1 MSEEKKTSESEIP
14 QSTTMDQLDNL
25 EVANDFDDLNLEIV
39 SEKPTANSLS
49 DALEAESG
57 PSIDEFVIAKEE
69 HPAAEHHSSDQWYA
83 EVLGQ
88 EIGPFPFEELVHLV
102 ANEEVGPEDK
112 IRHTIQGEWMT
123 AGDIAGLF
131 PEIETDFEL
140 GGGAEFQGG
149 ELDGTDR
156 SEAADSSDFQVVG
169 GELNHFLADTRPKGS
184 APENIP
190 EQETVQ
196 DAQGEQSDTTSEDSN
211 TEEETEEAAEAKRKQ
226 EIAERLNAWLGDHV
240 EEPVV
245 ETIQKKQSEQPVT
258 APTTSASISSPSPDS
273 TTTYKPPVK
282 PGPPP
287 KAKKFKKAKQSREKI
302 DLSGIAKLID
312 TKVMIAVAAVVVVG
326 AIFVFMPNLLAS
338 TNDKKIYERYQEIY
352 AQIQRARKSNP
363 GQLATI
369 AKEVVPELKDTV
381 TALENAGAGAKKPAK
396 QKLFFGGKYC
406 LIPILE
412 KKIAKPGKLDEK
424 FKKYMEEV
432 DGLLNK

>member
-1 MSEEKKTSESEIP
+1 MSEEKKTSESETP
-14 QSTTMDQLDNL
+14 QSTTMDHSDNL
-25 EVANDFDDLNLEIV
+25 EVANDFEDLNLEIV
-39 SEKPTANSLS
+39 SEKPATNSIS
-49 DALEAESG
+49 DATEMESS

-69 HPAAEHHSSDQWYA
+69 HPVAQHHSTDQWFA

-112 IRHTIQGEWMT
+112 IRHTIQGEWMV

-140 GGGAEFQGG
+140 GGGAEFLGTELIDG
-149 ELDGTDR
+149 ETP
-156 SEAADSSDFQVVG
+156 EAADNSEFRVVG
-169 GELNHFLADTRPKGS
+169 GELNHILSDTRPKGS
-184 APENIP
+184 TPENIQ
-190 EQETVQ
+190 EQEVPQ
-196 DAQGEQSDTTSEDSN
+196 NAEAEQSDPASQDSSI
-211 TEEETEEAAEAKRKQ
+211 EEETEEDAEAKRKR
-226 EIAERLNAWLGDHV
+226 EIAERLNAWLGDQV
-240 EEPVV
+240 KEPVV
-245 ETIQKKQSEQPVT
+245 ETTREEKQSEQPATTPT
-258 APTTSASISSPSPDS
+258 ASVPVNPSSPDA
-273 TTTYKPPVK
+273 TTYKPPVK

-287 KAKKFKKAKQSREKI
+287 KAKKFKKAKQSGEKI
-302 DLSGIAKLID
+302 DFSGMAKLID
-312 TKVMIAVAAVVVVG
+312 AKVLGAVGVVVLFASVY
-326 AIFVFMPNLLAS
+326 FFMPNILS
-338 TNDKKIYERYQEIY
+338 GTNDKKIYERYQEIY

-406 LIPILE
+406 LIPMLE
-412 KKIAKPGKLDEK
+412 KKITEPGKLDEK

-432 DGLLNK
+432 DGLLKK